1 MFASVAI
8 ADDQTTPPVADNNS
22 LASDSIVFM
31 LMMVVFA
38 YFLMIR
44 PNQKRLKEH
53 ENMTKSLKKG
63 DKVVTGGGI
72 IGTVSKIEDDKI
84 LVLEVAP
91 EVKIRIMT
99 DTISEVLNQTPV
111 SNDNKPK

>member
-8 ADDQTTPPVADNNS
+8 ADDQTTPVASENVS
-22 LASDSIVFM
+22 LLSQAFPMV
-31 LMMVVFA
+31 MVVALIYLFI
-38 YFLMIR
+38 IR
-44 PNQKRLKEH
+44 PNQKRIKEH
-53 ENMTKSLKKG
+53 DNMTKSLKKG
-63 DKVVTGGGI
+63 DKVVTAGGV